1 MTKIICDRCGTDMTQ
16 SGAFGRIEMKI
27 YQRQDFIGDPVHRMI
42 DGSSSVPQIDSGA
55 VMAAVQTVKGIGVKR
70 LAQIEAAVS
79 ALFSTGNGGAA
90 DGSRN

>member
-1 MTKIICDRCGTDMTQ
+1 
-16 SGAFGRIEMKI
+16 
-27 YQRQDFIGDPVHRMI
+27 
-42 DGSSSVPQIDSGA
+42 
-55 VMAAVQTVKGIGVKR
+55 MAAVQTVKGIGVKR